1 MFSNSKDDDDS
12 TDIGNFLNQPSPD
25 KKRKAIVLDDDSE
38 NDTTSLGNLFDIEHA
53 NDSDSD
59 VAIEKV
65 VASENNDEN
74 LKDLKSIEVKKEML
88 KEASD
93 KAKKKQP
100 ATKK

>member
-1 MFSNSKDDDDS
+1 M
-12 TDIGNFLNQPSPD
+12 
-25 KKRKAIVLDDDSE
+25 
-38 NDTTSLGNLFDIEHA
+38 FDIEHA

-93 KAKKKQP
+93 KAKKNNQQQKSKFECQIV
-100 ATKK
+100 TKKNEEKRYIKK